1 MPSHTALRCSVVT
14 GPAGLER
21 LRPAWRDLLRR
32 SAADEPVLAPLWLLT
47 WWQVYGQPGGRD
59 LRVCLFHDGDRLAGL
74 APLQRRRC
82 WYRPGIPLWR
92 LELLGADVDE
102 GDGVSS
108 DYLNVLAERGAE
120 AGVADALAVAVT
132 AGAFGRWDEVVLPA
146 MAGDGVLPAL
156 LTAAFTRAGLAA
168 RCTVTGAALHIP
180 LPETWE
186 DYVRRLSANDRRY
199 LLRSLRDFDAW
210 AGPDVQVGR
219 VTTPAELEEGKRILA
234 RLHAERWAAAGR
246 GGVFRK
252 SRFAAFHD
260 AVLPQLLAEGALEL
274 IWLQARGE
282 PLAAL
287 YNFVWNGKVYNYQ
300 SGRKVD
306 LPRGLRPG
314 IVLHARAIR
323 AAIEAGRR
331 EYDFL
336 AGGEQYKKQLA
347 LAARPLV
354 QVRAARPCLA
364 EAARRLAERGVACAR
379 TLRNAC
385 RSLCRRRPR

>member
-1 MPSHTALRCSVVT
+1 
-14 GPAGLER
+14 
-21 LRPAWRDLLRR
+21 
-32 SAADEPVLAPLWLLT
+32 
-47 WWQVYGQPGGRD
+47 
-59 LRVCLFHDGDRLAGL
+59 
-74 APLQRRRC
+74 
-82 WYRPGIPLWR
+82 
-92 LELLGADVDE
+92 
-102 GDGVSS
+102 
-108 DYLNVLAERGAE
+108 
-120 AGVADALAVAVT
+120 
-132 AGAFGRWDEVVLPA
+132 
-146 MAGDGVLPAL
+146 
-156 LTAAFTRAGLAA
+156 LAA
-168 RCTVTGAALHIP
+168 RCTVTGAAHHIP

-186 DYVRRLSANDRRY
+186 AYVRRLSANDRRY

-210 AGPDVQVGR
+210 AGPDVQIGR

-246 GGVFRK
+246 AGVFRK

-331 EYDFL
+331 E
-336 AGGEQYKKQLA
+336 
-347 LAARPLV
+347 
-354 QVRAARPCLA
+354 
-364 EAARRLAERGVACAR
+364 
-379 TLRNAC
+379 
-385 RSLCRRRPR
+385 